1 MDGSMIG
8 SGGRVPYSGAITDVN
23 LGGYNLTLNGM
34 LASYIF
40 VEAPSAGTLPAI
52 IQTAASPARPAMEIR
67 DSTGN
72 ANFRMETT
80 GNKRLTVSGSG
91 RIADAIYSDFVLSV
105 QSTDSVVSWL
115 EILNNGGE
123 NSGAFFGMAGDQF
136 QLFNWQGGD
145 TEFWTGENI
154 GDGYATIT
162 ISKSGNFGLAG
173 GLEYSWSHGWGNG
186 KGVFGIGNAR
196 VVPNASVTNAGLLYA
211 DAGSIWTMDSD
222 ATKTRLGNR
231 VVALTDGA
239 TPALNAKL
247 GNVFTLSAAGDRTIA
262 VPTNPINGQRLTIAH
277 TASGADRTLALNAG
291 TGGFRFGST
300 ITGLT
305 ATLSGKTDYI
315 ETIYNSTANKWDVV
329 SYAKG
334 F

>member
-1 MDGSMIG
+1 MIG

-52 IQTAASPARPAMEIR
+52 IKTASNPVRPAMEIR
-67 DSTGN
+67 DSSDR
-72 ANFRMETT
+72 ANLRMETT
-80 GNKRLTVSGSG
+80 GNKRLTISGSG
-91 RIADAIYSDFVLSV
+91 NIADAIYSDFVLSI
-105 QSTDSVVSWL
+105 QSTDSLFSWL

-154 GDGYATIT
+154 GNGYATIT
-162 ISKSGNFGLAG
+162 ISKSGNLGLAG
-173 GLEYSWSHGWGNG
+173 GLEYSWSHGWGGG
-186 KGVFGIGNAR
+186 KGVFGIGNAQT
-196 VVPNASVTNAGLLYA
+196 VPTAPITNAGLLYS

-222 ATKTRLGNR
+222 ATKTRLGTR

-247 GNVFTLSAAGDRTIA
+247 GNVFTLSAAGDRTIDI
-262 VPTNPINGQRLTIAH
+262 PSNPINGQKITIRH
-277 TASGADRTLALNAG
+277 TASGGNRTLALNSG
-291 TGGFRFGST
+291 TGGFRFGTT
-300 ITGLT
+300 ITALT
-305 ATLSGKTDYI
+305 ITLSGTTDYI
-315 ETIYNSTANKWDVV
+315 EAIYNATSNKWDVV
-329 SYAKG
+329 SYIKG